1 MPDYLNYFLRNLYAG
16 QEAKVRTLYME
27 QRTGSKLG
35 KEYDKAVYCHSIYFT
50 SMQTMSCKM
59 SGWMNNKM
67 ESRLLIEIATS
78 SDMQLIP
85 LMVESEEKLM
95 SLLMRIKEENEKA
108 GLKLNIQNTMI
119 MASSPITSCKHMG
132 GKWKQWQDF
141 VFLGSKITADHDCSP
156 EIKRCL
162 LLGRKAMTNLD
173 KCIKKQRR
181 HFADKGLYC
190 QSYGFF
196 Q

>member
-50 SMQTMSCKM
+50 SMQTISCKM
-59 SGWMNNKM
+59 SGWMNHKM
-67 ESRLLIEIATS
+67 ESRLLIEIATT
-78 SDMQLIP
+78 SDIQLIP
-85 LMVESEEKLM
+85 LMVESEEQLM

-132 GKWKQWQDF
+132 GKWKQ
-141 VFLGSKITADHDCSP
+141 
-156 EIKRCL
+156 
-162 LLGRKAMTNLD
+162 
-173 KCIKKQRR
+173 
-181 HFADKGLYC
+181 
-190 QSYGFF
+190 
-196 Q
+196 